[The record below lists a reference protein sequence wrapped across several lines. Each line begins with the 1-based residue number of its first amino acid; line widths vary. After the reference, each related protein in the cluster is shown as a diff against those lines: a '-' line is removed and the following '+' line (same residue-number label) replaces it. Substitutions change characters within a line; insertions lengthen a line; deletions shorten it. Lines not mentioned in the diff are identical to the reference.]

1 MLRIP
6 YSYSPTSKLNMA
18 GVERSLSKHQQ
29 EDVYSCRIVSLLLV
43 QTPEPRDRR
52 KETEIQKRAEARLQI
67 SLTTTAAHTA
77 VIVSLLLVQTAAV

>member
-1 MLRIP
+1 VVLF
-6 YSYSPTSKLNMA
+6 YATYTVLLLSYSKLNMA

-43 QTPEPRDRR
+43 QIPEPRDRR

-67 SLTTTAAHTA
+67 SNE
-77 VIVSLLLVQTAAV
+77 QRG